1 MCFSAAVG
9 GGFVCLCACY
19 YGSVVF
25 FFSVALRF
33 DLPTR
38 PVFAP
43 SAAALNRKHQQ
54 PLTARRRPDKRVP
67 TDKAEHHRSATEVHN
82 TNANIQP

>member
-1 MCFSAAVG
+1 M
-9 GGFVCLCACY
+9 FVCLLLWKC
-19 YGSVVF
+19 GVLF
-25 FFSVALRF
+25 FVALRF

-54 PLTARRRPDKRVP
+54 PLTARCRPDKLVP
-67 TDKAEHHRSATEVHN
+67 TDKAEHLRSTTEAHN
-82 TNANIQP
+82 TNANIQL